1 MLTPTDEPRVG
12 RLDEQRQAEAFAQFF
27 KRESGAVGAGQGDER
42 RHRQPGIAQQA
53 LGHVFIHADRRAEH
67 AGADERHIGHAQ
79 QPLQRAV
86 LPQRAVHD
94 REDDVELAQRAGA
107 ARFNQLLFSRP
118 GISATFL
125 FERFS
130 AISAGFSALSR

>member
-1 MLTPTDEPRVG
+1 ML
-12 RLDEQRQAEAFAQFF
+12 
-27 KRESGAVGAGQGDER
+27 KRKSGAVGARQGDER
-42 RHRQPGIAQQA
+42 RHRKPGIAQQA

-79 QPLQRAV
+79 QPAASRP
-86 LPQRAVHD
+86 PQRAVHD
-94 REDDVELAQRAGA
+94 RENNVQLAQRAGA
-107 ARFNQLLFSRP
+107 ARFDQLLFSGP
-118 GISATFL
+118 ISATFL